1 MNPPDTF
8 TLLIVFACVG
18 MVIATLVT
26 YEHMLREARRE
37 RDRAVE
43 HCEQAQALLTA
54 ASRHPAV
61 RRLPGLS
68 VIDGG
73 VK

>member
-1 MNPPDTF
+1 MTPPDTF

-18 MVIATLVT
+18 TVIATLLG
-26 YEHMLREARRE
+26 YESLLREARRE
-37 RDRAVE
+37 RDRAIE

-54 ASRHPAV
+54 VSRHPSV

-73 VK
+73 AK